1 MSFKTDRLAALFP
14 DAYAARE
21 GSALLR
27 ALLDAL
33 GLELMRA
40 DASIKTLLK
49 SHWVNYAQGDGLDG
63 LAATFGVE
71 RRRLPDGSAEPDR
84 IFRRRL
90 KSTVPSFTGGG
101 TVKAVAGAVRSA
113 LGLPYDLEAFRNEIA
128 GPGGDPT
135 GKLTPLVDALTGL
148 VRVEEFTPKPE
159 TVLSSPVTVTGD
171 QSSVMV
177 EIDYSSTQQVYP
189 RIEWTF
195 PAGGGRELTVQRLDT
210 GTGVRSRPALVVA
223 PGSTLVLSAVAGGTL
238 SAAIGTSELSSQF
251 TAWDGVS
258 PAFLPELPGGHSKW
272 AFTAKGSAFDTAR
285 LDAGDTFDAPDF
297 AIRIVWTRRQP
308 LTFDVIVPYF
318 LRQAVDAIKA
328 ATGFGGELFS
338 YEGLPLEII
347 QKVVDQARAAGVRG
361 TVHFSLSFADGHA
374 MSDQLTALVD
384 RADREVL
391 DMQDVLTVGSVDSA
405 TERHELGEVFVIGG
419 VFDVARF
426 DGSFGFQ

>member
-27 ALLDAL
+27 TLLDAV

-40 DASIKTLLK
+40 DEAVKTLLK

-84 IFRRRL
+84 ILRRRL

-101 TVKAVAGAVRSA
+101 TVKAVQGAVRSA

-135 GKLTPLVDALTGL
+135 GKFDPLIDALADL
-148 VRVEEFTPKPE
+148 VRIEEFTPKPE
-159 TVLSSPVTVTGD
+159 TVLSSPVTVSGD
-171 QSSVMV
+171 QSSVTV
-177 EIDYSSTQQVYP
+177 EIDYTSAQQVYP

-195 PAGGGRELTVQRLDT
+195 NSGGGRELAVQRLDT
-210 GTGVRSRPALVVA
+210 GTGVRSRPALVIA
-223 PGSTLVLSAVAGGTL
+223 PGTMLVLTAVAGGAL
-238 SAAIGTSELSSQF
+238 SASVGTTELSAQF
-251 TAWDGVS
+251 TAWDGAAA
-258 PAFLPELPGGHSKW
+258 PFLPELPSGNSKW
-272 AFTAKGSAFDTAR
+272 RFTARGSAFDTAR
-285 LDAGDTFDAPDF
+285 FDVGDTFDAPDF
-297 AIRIVWTRRQP
+297 SVRIVWTRRQP

-318 LRQAVDAIKA
+318 LKKAVDRIKDD
-328 ATGFGGELFS
+328 TGFSGELFS
-338 YEGLPLEII
+338 YEGLPIEII
-347 QKVVDQARAAGVRG
+347 QKVVDQSRAAGVRG
-361 TVHFSLSFADGHA
+361 MVHFSLSFPEDHRV
-374 MSDQLTALVD
+374 SEQLTGLIQHAV
-384 RADREVL
+384 REAQ
-391 DMQDVLTVGSVDSA
+391 DMQEALTVGSVDSA
-405 TERHELGEVFVIGG
+405 TEQHDIGEAFAIGG